1 MDKTRITLLTLA
13 LLTITTS
20 EVSAIVTGADL
31 VIEARKYASPY
42 AKLPAAYSK
51 AQPPIKE
58 LKGEENVN
66 GYYNY
71 GWVFDIPS
79 WDGGFDCSGLVS
91 YCADLRRHYNVQD
104 SELAKILKGGIT
116 WEKASPGDLIMSK
129 DHISIF
135 VNWWYNKSN
144 NRYEVTYIS
153 AYISSAT
160 KTSGVRENTVSQGYF
175 DKDSLLYSFRPSEPS
190 YIKAS
195 INGRMLSNE
204 KKNCFEKKSNS
215 DKFILDYGA
224 ENPLIE
230 DVLEK
235 GNYPKNYEF
244 TDVGT
249 YTVEVKAFDWANKGA

>member
-1 MDKTRITLLTLA
+1 MGKTKVVLLSLICLIIISGRLSAVITGEGL
-13 LLTITTS
+13 I
-20 EVSAIVTGADL
+20 
-31 VIEARKYASPY
+31 IEARKYAKPY
-42 AKLPAAYSK
+42 VAQPAAYSWN
-51 AQPPIKE
+51 QPPNKN
-58 LKGEENVN
+58 LNGEKVN
-66 GYYNY
+66 DYYNY
-71 GWVFDIPS
+71 GWVFDLPS

-91 YCADLRRHYNVQD
+91 YCADLRRHYNVD
-104 SELAKILKGGIT
+104 EFGKILEGGIS
-116 WEKASPGDLIMSK
+116 WDEAQLGDLILNGE
-129 DHISIF
+129 HIWIF
-135 VNWWYNKSN
+135 VDWKYSQSFSTNV
-144 NRYEVTYIS
+144 VTYIS
-153 AYISSAT
+153 ASSSYSVVHENIST
-160 KTSGVRENTVSQGYF
+160 QRYF
-175 DKDSLLYSFRPSEPS
+175 DNDVKALVYKFRPSEPS